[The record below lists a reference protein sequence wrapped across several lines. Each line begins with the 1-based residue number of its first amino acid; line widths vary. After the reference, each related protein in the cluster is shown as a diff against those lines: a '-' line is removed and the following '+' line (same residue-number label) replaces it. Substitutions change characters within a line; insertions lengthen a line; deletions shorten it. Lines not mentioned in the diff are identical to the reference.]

1 MSLNTTYRRV
11 VIRKQ
16 KRKSN
21 RRPRPQRQRVHLAVT
36 ACCVVREVRG
46 RAGLSPPPRPF
57 PCRVRDNAVTAVT
70 PVPGHVDRSQ
80 HALVVAAACRTR
92 ERAPHLRLVRRE
104 GCDGGADGGG
114 GKGGGVEGGGGDGGG
129 DGGGE
134 AAVRV
139 AEATV
144 AVRVEAAKVK
154 VAMAAVS
161 RAGLG
166 RAHRHRRG
174 RAFDLLL
181 RLIVGYFARQA
192 QSPEGGRRR
201 RLRLRLGEPPGGL

>member
-1 MSLNTTYRRV
+1 MVEPMEVEAKAV
-11 VIRKQ
+11 VSRA
-16 KRKSN
+16 
-21 RRPRPQRQRVHLAVT
+21 AV
-36 ACCVVREVRG
+36 AM
-46 RAGLSPPPRPF
+46 
-57 PCRVRDNAVTAVT
+57 
-70 PVPGHVDRSQ
+70 
-80 HALVVAAACRTR
+80 VAAMEAGR
-92 ERAPHLRLVRRE
+92 
-104 GCDGGADGGG
+104 GSG
-114 GKGGGVEGGGGDGGG
+114 EGGGL
-129 DGGGE
+129 
-134 AAVRV
+134 

-181 RLIVGYFARQA
+181 RLIIGYFARQA

-201 RLRLRLGEPPGGL
+201 RLRLRLAGRGANRIAGARLGDHARCARRRLRLLGSLLRSGLLGGELLLRHLLAPRVLPVR

>member
-1 MSLNTTYRRV
+1 MVEPMEVEAKAV
-11 VIRKQ
+11 VSRA
-16 KRKSN
+16 
-21 RRPRPQRQRVHLAVT
+21 AV
-36 ACCVVREVRG
+36 AM
-46 RAGLSPPPRPF
+46 
-57 PCRVRDNAVTAVT
+57 
-70 PVPGHVDRSQ
+70 
-80 HALVVAAACRTR
+80 VAAMEAGR
-92 ERAPHLRLVRRE
+92 
-104 GCDGGADGGG
+104 GSG
-114 GKGGGVEGGGGDGGG
+114 EGGGL
-129 DGGGE
+129 
-134 AAVRV
+134 

-161 RAGLG
+161 RAGLLG

-201 RLRLRLGEPPGGL
+201 RLRLRLAGRGANRIAGARLGDHARCARRRLRLLGSLLRSGLLGGELLLRHLLAPRVLPVR